1 MQNKFE
7 QLIELFINEDEKK
20 AKELFHDIVV
30 EKSRDIYAELIKEED
45 GIEDEAIEETDEDAV
60 DEDHI
65 EEDETE
71 EELGGNETQDLIND
85 IASDESGLANEE
97 ESDEEEIDELQDAIA
112 DLQQQFDEI
121 VAIND
126 LETGDEEEG
135 DDELD
140 LDSEIDPDI
149 DAEEPVEEEQI
160 VEYAEKAPTPVSTE
174 EGSVNTASQKNGNNK
189 PSTSAKAVISSGE
202 EKGGATPKYTT
213 QTDAADPKGSTMSKA

>member
-1 MQNKFE
+1 MTTVLE
-7 QLIELFINEDEKK
+7 QALEHLLN
-20 AKELFHDIVV
+20 
-30 EKSRDIYAELIKEED
+30 KEEAKASD
-45 GIEDEAIEETDEDAV
+45 LLHDYYVGIGRKVYEDIMSDDTNLEEEIADIDAAV
-60 DEDHI
+60 DEV
-65 EEDETE
+65 E
-71 EELGGNETQDLIND
+71 
-85 IASDESGLANEE
+85 
-97 ESDEEEIDELQDAIA
+97 A
-112 DLQQQFDEI
+112 DL
-121 VAIND
+121 
-126 LETGDEEEG
+126 TEEG

>member
-45 GIEDEAIEETDEDAV
+45 GIEDEETDEDAV

>member
-45 GIEDEAIEETDEDAV
+45 GIEDEETDEDAV

-135 DDELD
+135 EV
-140 LDSEIDPDI
+140 EGDPEMDMPPMEPEM
-149 DAEEPVEEEQI
+149 EEPVEEEQI